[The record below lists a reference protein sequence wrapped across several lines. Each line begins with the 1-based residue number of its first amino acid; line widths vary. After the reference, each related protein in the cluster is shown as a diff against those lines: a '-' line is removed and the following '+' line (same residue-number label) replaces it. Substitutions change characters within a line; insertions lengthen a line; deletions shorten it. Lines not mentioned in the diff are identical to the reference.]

1 MKLLG
6 WLVIHKCYLF
16 HTTPRFNFV
25 EPLLVRRQP
34 SKSRQF
40 PSHIS
45 LGAKQSVSVGRASL
59 PRSLT
64 SFRLA
69 SSHPP
74 YRSPNCVNLVPDHR
88 RISHTADSLGPSRK
102 FDLMWARTGM
112 RFIERSLRA
121 HDIFVIPHGWHSKYP
136 EELRDERAS
145 LLPCS
150 DRTATAVHSSII
162 ELGCPPS
169 GANVKITTA
178 ERLAGL

>member
-1 MKLLG
+1 M
-6 WLVIHKCYLF
+6 
-16 HTTPRFNFV
+16 TPRFNFV
-25 EPLLVRRQP
+25 ELLLVRRQL

-45 LGAKQSVSVGRASL
+45 LDAKQSVSVGRASL

-88 RISHTADSLGPSRK
+88 RISHTADSPRPSRK
-102 FDLMWARTGM
+102 FDLMWVRAGM

-121 HDIFVIPHGWHSKYP
+121 HDIYSLSPVGGTANIPKSCGR
-136 EELRDERAS
+136 EGEFAAGG
-145 LLPCS
+145 
-150 DRTATAVHSSII
+150 RTATAIHSGII